1 MTPMS
6 KLLAIALICWML
18 GMLGLLMAN
27 MGYVVF
33 GKALSYVFGI
43 LGIIVI
49 FGGLIKFVRT
59 SFVKS
64 KENIDEPE

>member
-1 MTPMS
+1 MN

-27 MGYVVF
+27 TGYVVF
-33 GKALSYVFGI
+33 GKALLYVFGI
-43 LGIIVI
+43 LGVIVI
-49 FGGLIKFVRT
+49 FAGLVKFVRS
-59 SFVKS
+59 SFIRS

>member
-1 MTPMS
+1 MTSMN

-27 MGYVVF
+27 TGYVVF
-33 GKALSYVFGI
+33 GKALLYVFGI
-43 LGIIVI
+43 LGVIVI
-49 FGGLIKFVRT
+49 FAGLVKFVRS
-59 SFVKS
+59 SFIRS